1 VTAAA
6 AGPGSAAGARPVII
20 VGNLTIDDVI
30 QPDGSSQMGTL
41 GGNSVHATA
50 AALTWAG
57 GVGIVARCGTDFPA
71 SAIGRLREA
80 GADTGGIRPIDGPT
94 VRNWVIYEADGSRS
108 WVYRT
113 PPARSAEVA
122 PQPGD
127 IPAAWLDG
135 RPAPVVHVAAMPL
148 AAAAAI
154 VRSVRDRAA
163 GAAITLDTHEGWRRG
178 ADVLEAARLVDV
190 FLPSREELA
199 ELVGYDDPSR
209 AAGELTA
216 AGVTCVVV
224 KMGGDGALVARPA
237 MPLVHAPASKVTVMD
252 PTGAGDSFC
261 GAFAAGLALGD
272 DVVGAARRGC
282 ATAAAAIGAAG
293 SLRLLDLGPVARDL
307 LARGEAAETGG
318 AGPGVTS
325 DSRPA
330 GLRAAA
336 SVPGDP
342 AASGAAADRPGRT
355 GTGSAGEDDGYGIE
369 VMHREIAT
377 IPDVIAS
384 SLADPGGHVQELA
397 GWLAGRG
404 IEHLYL
410 TGCGDSAFAGLAASL
425 AFRRHSRLR
434 VHPVHALDLA
444 RYLVRY
450 LPPASAVLA
459 ISFSGKVGRTTEAAR
474 QAAAFGHPVIA
485 LTGNPD
491 GQLAAAADRILPID
505 VPTLGF
511 SPGTSTYIGMLCTL
525 IDLALG
531 TPRTGGDGAIR
542 GACEQLPGQAAKTL
556 DWCDGPAAGA
566 AARMA
571 SARFVTFL
579 GAGPNEAT
587 ARFGAAKLFEASQQI
602 AVATNIE
609 EWAHEEYFITRP
621 GDPVILVA
629 PAGAAHDR
637 AGEILSEL
645 QFVRADATVIS
656 DTEPPGSAGHLR
668 LAAGAPEELS
678 PVLAALPLAQLGF
691 HLARQAGKRSYNF
704 PSPQAREEHYDT
716 IHRATLGEPA

>member
-6 AGPGSAAGARPVII
+6 AGPGSAAGTRPVII

-41 GGNSVHATA
+41 GGNSVHACA
-50 AALTWAG
+50 AALTWVG
-57 GVGIVARCGTDFPA
+57 GAGIVARCGADFPA
-71 SAIGRLREA
+71 SAISRLREA
-80 GADTGGIRPIDGPT
+80 GADTGGIRHIDGPT

-113 PPARSAEVA
+113 PPGRSAEVA

-127 IPAAWLDG
+127 IPAAWLG
-135 RPAPVVHVAAMPL
+135 SKPAPVVHVAAMPL

-154 VRSVRDRAA
+154 VRSVRDRA
-163 GAAITLDTHEGWRRG
+163 GSAAITLDTHEDWRPG
-178 ADVLEAARLVDV
+178 AGVLSTARLVDV

-199 ELVGYDDPSR
+199 ELLGYDDPPR

-216 AGVTCVVV
+216 AGVKCVVV

-237 MPLVHAPASKVTVMD
+237 APLAHVAASEVAVAD

-261 GAFAAGLALGD
+261 GGFAAGLALGED
-272 DVVGAARRGC
+272 AADAARRGC

-293 SLRLLDLGPVARDL
+293 SLRLLDRGPAARDL
-307 LARGEAAETGG
+307 LARSGAVETAA
-318 AGPGVTS
+318 AGPGVTAGS
-325 DSRPA
+325 PSA
-330 GLRAAA
+330 GLHATAGAADDRAAA
-336 SVPGDP
+336 
-342 AASGAAADRPGRT
+342 AAACPGRAAT
-355 GTGSAGEDDGYGIE
+355 GAAGEDGGYGIE
-369 VMHREIAT
+369 IMHREIAT

-384 SLADPGGHVQELA
+384 HLADPGDHVRELA
-397 GWLAGRG
+397 DWLAGRG

-410 TGCGDSAFAGLAASL
+410 TGCGDSAFAALAASL
-425 AFRRHSRLR
+425 AFRRHSRLS
-434 VHPVHALDLA
+434 VHAVHALDLA

-450 LPPASAVLA
+450 LPPASAVMA
-459 ISFSGKVGRTTEAAR
+459 ISFSGKAGRTTEAAL
-474 QAAAFGHPVIA
+474 QAAAFGHPVVA
-485 LTGNPD
+485 LTGSAG
-491 GQLAAAADRILPID
+491 GQLAAAADRVLPID

-525 IDLALG
+525 IDLAL
-531 TPRTGGDGAIR
+531 RTSRAGDDAAIR
-542 GACEQLPGQAAKTL
+542 GACWQLPGQAAKTL
-556 DWCDGPAAGA
+556 DWCDAPASDAAG
-566 AARMA
+566 RMA

-602 AVATNIE
+602 AVATSVE

-621 GDPVILVA
+621 GDPVVVVA
-629 PAGAAHDR
+629 PTGAAHDR

-656 DTEPPGSAGHLR
+656 DTEPPGPAGHLR
-668 LAAGAPEELS
+668 LAAGVPEELS

-691 HLARQAGKRSYNF
+691 HLARHAGKRSYNF
-704 PSPQAREEHYDT
+704 PSPQARDEHYAT
-716 IHRATLGEPA
+716 IHRATFGEPA

>member
-41 GGNSVHATA
+41 GGNSVHACA
-50 AALTWAG
+50 AALIWVG
-57 GVGIVARCGTDFPA
+57 GVGIVARCGADFPA
-71 SAIGRLREA
+71 PAIGRLREA

-94 VRNWVIYEADGSRS
+94 VRNWVIYEADGSRN

-113 PPARSAEVA
+113 PPGRSAEVA
-122 PQPGD
+122 PRPGD
-127 IPAAWLDG
+127 IPAAWLD
-135 RPAPVVHVAAMPL
+135 RKPAPVVHVAAMPL

-154 VRSVRDRAA
+154 VRSVRDRAS
-163 GAAITLDTHEGWRRG
+163 GAAITLDTHEDWRRG
-178 ADVLEAARLVDV
+178 ADVLDAARLVDV

-199 ELVGYDDPSR
+199 ELVGYDDPPR

-216 AGVTCVVV
+216 AGVKCVVV
-224 KMGGDGALVARPA
+224 KMGGDGALVARPG
-237 MPLVHAPASKVTVMD
+237 MPLAHAPAGQVTVVD

-261 GAFAAGLALGD
+261 GALAAGLALGD
-272 DVVGAARRGC
+272 DVAGAARRGC

-307 LARGEAAETGG
+307 LVGGEATETGW
-318 AGPGVTS
+318 AGPGVTGG
-325 DSRPA
+325 SRSA
-330 GLRAAA
+330 GLRAAV
-336 SVPGDP
+336 SIPGDP
-342 AASGAAADRPGRT
+342 AAPGAAADRPGQT
-355 GTGSAGEDDGYGIE
+355 GTGSPGEDDGYGIE

-384 SLADPGGHVQELA
+384 HLADAGGQVQELA

-434 VHPVHALDLA
+434 VHAVHALDLA

-459 ISFSGKVGRTTEAAR
+459 ISFSGRAGRTTEAAL
-474 QAAAFGHPVIA
+474 QAAAFGHPVVA

-491 GQLAAAADRILPID
+491 GQLAGAVGRVLPID

-525 IDLALG
+525 IDLAL
-531 TPRTGGDGAIR
+531 RTSRAGDDRAVR

-556 DWCDGPAAGA
+556 DWCDAPASGA

-571 SARFVTFL
+571 PARFVTFL

-621 GDPVILVA
+621 GDPVIVVA

-637 AGEILSEL
+637 AAEILSEL

-656 DTEPPGSAGHLR
+656 DTEPPGQAGHLR

-691 HLARQAGKRSYNF
+691 HLARRRGKRSYNF
-704 PSPQAREEHYDT
+704 PSPQARDEHYAT